1 MATAAGLPPEKRF
14 VLLNVIWTSP
24 GPANLRDNYLRLSVV
39 FSAWTGMLDLIE
51 KALAGENIEFQR
63 LDGTKTFGQR
73 RDALHEFRN
82 NVSCNVL
89 LASLGGAAV
98 G

>member
-1 MATAAGLPPEKRF
+1 
-14 VLLNVIWTSP
+14 
-24 GPANLRDNYLRLSVV
+24 
-39 FSAWTGMLDLIE
+39 MLDLIE

-73 RDALHEFRN
+73 RDALQKFRN
-82 NVSCNVL
+82 NMSCNVL